1 MRDLKITSTGELVL
15 DATTGRETLVSGDDY
30 IAQAML
36 FRLKT
41 YKGDCLVTP
50 GLGTR
55 LEDFIGQPA
64 DDDVLDNIRSM
75 VITEVSS
82 ISGAAISDVI
92 VAEITEGH
100 IFIGIEFYSVED
112 ILTKTFLEFDLDLV
126 TGEVAQR

>member
-1 MRDLKITSTGELVL
+1 MRDLKITSTGELVI
-15 DATTGRETLVSGDDY
+15 DATTGRETLVYGDDY

-50 GLGTR
+50 NLGTR

-64 DDDVLDNIRSM
+64 DDDVLDAIRSM
-75 VITEVSS
+75 VIAETSS
-82 ISGAAISDVI
+82 IAGAAISDVT